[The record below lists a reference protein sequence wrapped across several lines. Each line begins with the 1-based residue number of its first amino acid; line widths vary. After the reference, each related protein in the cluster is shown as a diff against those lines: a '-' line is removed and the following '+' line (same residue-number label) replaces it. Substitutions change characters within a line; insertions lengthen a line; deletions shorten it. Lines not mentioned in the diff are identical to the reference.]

1 MRRRVRRAIPLVYAL
16 AGASWAT
23 PAASQGLPPYASMN
37 PMVFSRSGLATVP
50 YVAPGRRW
58 RVTALLDY
66 ASPIEYAST
75 TSTFYLMDAELL
87 RFELTATRQLGAR
100 TFLLAQAS
108 VNGAYNGFLDGFL
121 EWYHDLVGLHV
132 AAREIRP
139 RNQFGYELD
148 LPDGRHFTYDKS
160 SGYLGDVRLGGGI
173 RHSAHWQTVLSVT
186 LPTSTGPDGFTRGTV
201 SANATTLLRSDF
213 GKRFTYEGSLGVG
226 FTPRHGPLSDL
237 QQQTFLMVTQGLRG
251 RVVGPLS
258 LYTNLIYHSP
268 LYHDMGTTELDAREL
283 TIDVGGFFKFK
294 RGPEWILGL
303 TEDLEPS
310 GPAIDVAFRIGAR
323 W

>member
-1 MRRRVRRAIPLVYAL
+1 MRRRVHRAIPLVCVL
-16 AGASWAT
+16 AGGFWAR
-23 PAASQGLPPYASMN
+23 PVASQGLPPYASMN

-50 YVAPGRRW
+50 FVAPGRPW

-66 ASPIEYAST
+66 ASPIEYASN
-75 TSTFYLMDAELL
+75 TSTFYIMDAELL
-87 RFELTATRQLGAR
+87 RLEVTATRQLGAKA
-100 TFLLAQAS
+100 FVLGQAS

-132 AAREIRP
+132 AARDIRP
-139 RNQFGYELD
+139 RNEFAYELD

-160 SGYLGDVRLGGGI
+160 SGYVGDLRLGGGI
-173 RHSAHWQTVLSVT
+173 RLSPHWQTVLSFT
-186 LPTSTGPDGFTRGTV
+186 LPTSTGPDGFTKGTV
-201 SANATTLLRSDF
+201 SANVTTLLRTNF
-213 GKRFTYEGSLGVG
+213 AKRFTYEGTLGAG
-226 FTPRHGPLSDL
+226 YTPTHGPLSNL
-237 QQQTFLMVTQGLRG
+237 QHTTFLMVTQGLRG
-251 RVVGPLS
+251 RVAGPFS
-258 LYTNLIYHSP
+258 LYTNLIYHSS

-294 RGPEWILGL
+294 HGPEWILGL

-310 GPAIDVAFRIGAR
+310 GPAIDVAFRLGAR

>member
-1 MRRRVRRAIPLVYAL
+1 MRRRVRRAFLLACAL
-16 AGASWAT
+16 SVLMPAG
-23 PAASQGLPPYASMN
+23 PAMAQALPPYASMN
-37 PMVFSRSGLATVP
+37 PMVSSRTGLATVP
-50 YVAPGRRW
+50 YVPPGRRW

-66 ASPIEYAST
+66 ASPIEYSSS

-87 RFELTATRQLGAR
+87 RLELTATRQVGANG
-100 TFLLAQAS
+100 FMLAQAS

-132 AAREIRP
+132 AARGIRP
-139 RNQFGYELD
+139 RNEFAYELD
-148 LPDGRHFTYDKS
+148 LPDGRHFAYDKS
-160 SGYLGDVRLGGGI
+160 SAYFGDVRLGGGI
-173 RHSAHWQTVLSVT
+173 RHSRHWQTVVSFT

-213 GKRFTYEGSLGVG
+213 AKRFTYEGSIGVG
-226 FTPRHGPLSDL
+226 YTPRHGPLSDL
-237 QQQTFLMVTQGLRG
+237 QRRSFVMIAQGLRG

-258 LYTNLIYHSP
+258 LYTNIIYHSP
-268 LYHDMGTTELDAREL
+268 LYHDIGTSELDAREL

-294 RGPEWILGL
+294 RGPEWVLGL

-310 GPAIDVAFRIGAR
+310 GPAIDVAFRLGAR